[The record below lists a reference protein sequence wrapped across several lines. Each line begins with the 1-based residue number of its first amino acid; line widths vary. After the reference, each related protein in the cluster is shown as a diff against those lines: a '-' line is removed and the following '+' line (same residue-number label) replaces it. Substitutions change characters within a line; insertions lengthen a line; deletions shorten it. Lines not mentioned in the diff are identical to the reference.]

1 MVTRTMFALIARL
14 FQNLMARGP
23 EQELNGGIANGLL
36 ESAEARVGTDPM
48 QAEELRR
55 AASAYLS
62 VVR

>member
-1 MVTRTMFALIARL
+1 MVTRNMFALIARL

-23 EQELNGGIANGLL
+23 VQDQNGGIANGLL
-36 ESAEARVGTDPM
+36 ESAEARIGTDPM
-48 QAEELRR
+48 QAQELRC